1 MGKPADRAICHIG
14 FGSNLGDRAANCRQA
29 LKALGRLPKTEI
41 MAISSLYETEPV
53 CSEGPWF
60 LNGVMRLST
69 GLSPEELLKGC
80 LEIEAW
86 LGRIRPGPPASPRVM
101 DLDILLY
108 GEQVLNTPDLVV
120 PHPRMHERGFVLIPL
135 AEIAPNCRDP
145 VSKKYI
151 SEVLAQLKDTHVVKR
166 IAPAHALY
174 QHGGS

>member
-1 MGKPADRAICHIG
+1 MSQITCHIG
-14 FGSNLGDRAANCRQA
+14 FGCNLGDRAANCRQA
-29 LKALGRLPKTEI
+29 LKSLGRLPKTEI

-60 LNGVMRLST
+60 LNGVVSLST
-69 GLSPEELLKGC
+69 GLSSEELLKGC
-80 LEIEAW
+80 QEIEGW
-86 LGRIRPGPPASPRVM
+86 LGRIRPGPTASPRAM

-120 PHPRMHERGFVLIPL
+120 PHPRMNERGFVLIPL
-135 AEIAPNCRDP
+135 AEIAPHCLDP

-151 SEVLAQLKDTHVVKR
+151 AEMLAQLKDTHAVKR
-166 IAPAHALY
+166 IAPAHAIY